1 MLKTF
6 FGGLKWERHRHQMGL
21 AAGVEGKKG
30 RRRRRMKEK
39 EEPERERSQSVKS
52 YSGVSQKF
60 FPPNRL
66 YCVN

>member
-1 MLKTF
+1 
-6 FGGLKWERHRHQMGL
+6 MGL

-30 RRRRRMKEK
+30 RGRRMKKK
-39 EEPERERSQSVKS
+39 EEPERERTQSVKS

>member
-1 MLKTF
+1 
-6 FGGLKWERHRHQMGL
+6 
-21 AAGVEGKKG
+21 
-30 RRRRRMKEK
+30 MKEK

-66 YCVN
+66 IVLTNPSDSTEALCKQMNLAT